1 MGVESQLKVHSTI
14 HTRVMDSL
22 VSTLK
27 TLERVRKEQI
37 TVIER
42 LNQIDE
48 TEAEGATTTQQQQQ
62 ENVERAGKLA
72 QQEQKAAEAALEQVG
87 RLLQQH
93 EQRARE
99 DKRRRVESRSRE
111 RERDR
116 ERDREAGGD
125 RLRRREHLTQ
135 TSGSGSGSSGA
146 ALGSGSVS
154 ASQTQTP
161 SAVSSHQRG
170 ENGGDVISKGSLVA
184 ARVAPA
190 GAVEEEWILATVV
203 SYSSEKNRYTVQ
215 DHDLESAERPTYVLS
230 PRLVLL
236 AVSASATGSPTA
248 ATAALS
254 GHRRRSL
261 WDRAR
266 NPEMPRGQR
275 VLALYPRTT
284 AFYQGTVVIPPS
296 LNGDQAGSAS
306 ASVSDSATSPDS
318 PHPSTNPMYRLLFDD
333 DDNQEVDVP
342 AHLVLPVPLSR

>member
-1 MGVESQLKVHSTI
+1 
-14 HTRVMDSL
+14 MDSL

-37 TVIER
+37 TAIER

-48 TEAEGATTTQQQQQ
+48 TEAEGATAAQQQ

-116 ERDREAGGD
+116 DRDRDREAGGD

-135 TSGSGSGSSGA
+135 TSGSGSGSGSSGA

-161 SAVSSHQRG
+161 YAVSSHQRG

-190 GAVEEEWILATVV
+190 GAAEEEWILATVV

-296 LNGDQAGSAS
+296 LNGDQAGSVS
-306 ASVSDSATSPDS
+306 ASVSDSATSPDT

-342 AHLVLPVPLSR
+342 AHLVLPVPPSR

>member
-1 MGVESQLKVHSTI
+1 
-14 HTRVMDSL
+14 MDSL

-27 TLERVRKEQI
+27 TLERVRKEQA

-48 TEAEGATTTQQQQQ
+48 AEAEGAAATASQQQQQ
-62 ENVERAGKLA
+62 ENIERAGKLA

-99 DKRRRVESRSRE
+99 GKRRRVESRSRE
-111 RERDR
+111 RDRD
-116 ERDREAGGD
+116 RDREAGGD

-135 TSGSGSGSSGA
+135 TAGSGSGSSGS
-146 ALGSGSVS
+146 ALGSGS
-154 ASQTQTP
+154 ASTPQTQVQTP
-161 SAVSSHQRG
+161 SVISHQRG
-170 ENGGDVISKGSLVA
+170 DNNGEVIGKGSLVA

-190 GAVEEEWILATVV
+190 GAAEEEWILATVI
-203 SYSSEKNRYTVQ
+203 SYNSEKNRYTVQ
-215 DHDLESAERPTYVLS
+215 DDDLESAERPTYVLS
-230 PRLVLL
+230 PRLILL
-236 AVSASATGSPTA
+236 VAAASATGSLTA
-248 ATAALS
+248 ATATAAMS

-296 LNGDQAGSAS
+296 LNGDQASSTSAS
-306 ASVSDSATSPDS
+306 ASDSAASPDS

-342 AHLVLPVPLSR
+342 AHLVLPVPPPRQA